1 MSDLKQTAVELKERI
16 KDDDLGLVA
25 AGVAFYGF
33 LSVFPALAT
42 VISLYGL
49 VADPQSVQNHISALS
64 GTVPEEVLSIV
75 STRMEN
81 LASSKASSLTFG
93 FVFGL
98 LLSLWSANKAMKALA
113 KALNIAYDTEED
125 RGFVKRNLVTLS
137 LTLLAIIVFIFA
149 MAVVVIVP
157 ILVSV
162 FLSQQSTAVLAT
174 VLSWLLFIA
183 LLTGLFL
190 VLYRYAP
197 AHHQHDSWK
206 SLLPGAVFSS
216 LGFVI
221 ASAGFSYF
229 VSNFGKFDAQYGVL
243 GAVVVMMLWLLIGAF
258 IFLVGAELNA
268 ERHQPGIR
276 RRKAVA

>member
-1 MSDLKQTAVELKERI
+1 MSDLKQTAAELKARI

-25 AGVAFYGF
+25 AGVAFFGF

-42 VISLYGL
+42 VISIYGL
-49 VADPQSVQNHISALS
+49 VADPQSVQSHISAMS
-64 GTVPEEVLSIV
+64 GAIPQDVLDIV
-75 STRMEN
+75 SRRMES
-81 LASSKASSLTFG
+81 LASSKTASLTFG

-125 RGFVKRNLVTLS
+125 RGIVKRNLVTLS
-137 LTLLAIIVFIFA
+137 LTLLASIVFIIA
-149 MAVVVIVP
+149 MAVVIVVP
-157 ILVSV
+157 VLVSTL
-162 FLSQQSTAVLAT
+162 LSQQTTAVLTT

-197 AHHQHDSWK
+197 ARHRHDSWK
-206 SLLPGAVFSS
+206 SLLPGAIFAS
-216 LGFVI
+216 LSFVI
-221 ASAGFSYF
+221 ASAAFSYF
-229 VSNFGKFDAQYGVL
+229 VGNFGRFDAQYGVL

-268 ERHQPGIR
+268 ERNRPGIR
-276 RRKAVA
+276 RLKGRS

>member
-1 MSDLKQTAVELKERI
+1 MSDLKQTAVELKARI

-25 AGVAFYGF
+25 AGVAFFGF

-42 VISLYGL
+42 VISIYGL
-49 VADPQSVQNHISALS
+49 IADPQSVQSHISAMS
-64 GTVPEEVLSIV
+64 GTVPQEVLNIISR
-75 STRMEN
+75 RMES
-81 LASSKASSLTFG
+81 LASSKSSSLTFG
-93 FVFGL
+93 FLFGL

-125 RGFVKRNLVTLS
+125 RGFVKRNAVTLA
-137 LTLLAIIVFIFA
+137 LTLLASIVLIIA
-149 MAVVVIVP
+149 MAVVIIVP
-157 ILVSV
+157 VLVST
-162 FLSQQSTAVLAT
+162 FLSQQTAAVLTT

-197 AHHQHDSWK
+197 ANHQHDSWT
-206 SLLPGAVFSS
+206 SLVPGAVFAS

-221 ASAGFSYF
+221 ASVGFSYF
-229 VSNFGKFDAQYGVL
+229 VSNFGRFDAQYGVL

-268 ERHQPGIR
+268 ERHRPGIR
-276 RRKAVA
+276 RLKGRS